1 MNSKG
6 LYIVAWMLSVAAI
19 AYHDMKDCGIFPR
32 SPRIMKAGLVFT
44 LIYLMSFFSEE
55 LAGVTAAGM
64 VVALFVNK
72 LWTGDCSQSGATGQ
86 PSTTAFLTGNPANPS
101 QAAPPPF
108 TAQPPS
114 YGAFTASVM
123 PTSAQ
128 QQPPGTTL
136 E

>member
-6 LYIVAWMLSVAAI
+6 LFILAWIMAVAAI

-44 LIYLMSFFSEE
+44 MLYLISFFSAEI
-55 LAGVTAAGM
+55 AGITAGGF
-64 VVALFVNK
+64 VLALFVNK
-72 LWTGDCSQSGATGQ
+72 LWTDDCSQQGATGQ
-86 PSTTAFLTGNPANPS
+86 PSTTAFLTGNPANPN

-108 TAQPPS
+108 SAQPPS
-114 YGAFTASVM
+114 YGAFTAS
-123 PTSAQ
+123 PTPVSAQ